1 MSQPTS
7 IVGLCVMEFYLPGL
21 NSLKD
26 KRSILKPMLTRLR
39 NTFNV
44 STAEVGH
51 HDVWQSAAIAV
62 ATVTNTTV
70 HANQVIDNVI
80 KWIEDNYPDAVIVKQ
95 NIEIL

>member
-7 IVGLCVMEFYLPGL
+7 IVGLCVIEFYLPGL

-26 KRSILKPMLTRLR
+26 KRSVLKPMLTRLR

-44 STAEVGH
+44 SSAEVGH
-51 HDVWQSAAIAV
+51 QDVWQSAAIAV

-80 KWIEDNYPDAVIVKQ
+80 KWIEDNYPDAMIVKQ
-95 NIEIL
+95 NVEIL